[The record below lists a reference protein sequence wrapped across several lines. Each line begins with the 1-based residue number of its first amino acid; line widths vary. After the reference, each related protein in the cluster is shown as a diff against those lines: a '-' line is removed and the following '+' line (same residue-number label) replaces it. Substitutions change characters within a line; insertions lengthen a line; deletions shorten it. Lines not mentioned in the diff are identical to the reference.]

1 MYNSQINIR
10 YAKSLFLLAEEKNIS
25 DEIKK
30 DVELILQWYEEYE
43 DIKVVLE
50 HPVLKPTKKYQILSD
65 LLKDKVNAYTLSL
78 LKLIIKNKREN
89 HLKNICINFIDIYKK
104 QKGIKTA
111 VLTTAFELTRTHKS
125 NIKKS
130 IENIFSAEVELKTK
144 VHKELLGGML
154 IQVDDKQ
161 LDLSVAGQVQK
172 LRNQFLNIDFNNKKK
187 NKTLK

>member
-30 DVELILQWYEEYE
+30 DMELILQWLQEYE
-43 DIKVVLE
+43 DIKVILE
-50 HPVLKPTKKYQILSD
+50 HPVLKPSKKYQILSD

-89 HLKNICINFIDIYKK
+89 HLKNICLDYIDIFKK
-104 QKGIKTA
+104 QKGIRTA
-111 VLTTAFELTRTHKS
+111 VLTTAFELTRTHKA
-125 NIKKS
+125 NLKKS

-187 NKTLK
+187 K

>member
-30 DVELILQWYEEYE
+30 DMELILQWFEEYE

-50 HPVLKPTKKYQILSD
+50 HPVLKPSKKYQILSD
-65 LLKDKVNAYTLSL
+65 LLKDKVNEYTLSL
-78 LKLIIKNKREN
+78 LRLIIKNKREN
-89 HLKNICINFIDIYKK
+89 NLKNICINFIDIYIKN
-104 QKGIKTA
+104 KGIKTA
-111 VLTTAFELTRTHKS
+111 VLTTAFDLTRTHKAS
-125 NIKKS
+125 IKKS
-130 IENIFSAEVELKTK
+130 IEHVFKAEVELETK

-172 LRNQFLNIDFNNKKK
+172 LRNQFMNVDFNNKKK
-187 NKTLK
+187 K

>member
-10 YAKSLFLLAEEKNIS
+10 YAKSLFLLAEEKKIT

-30 DVELILQWYEEYE
+30 DMELISQWFDEYE
-43 DIKVVLE
+43 DIKVLLE
-50 HPVLKPTKKYQILSD
+50 HPVLKGTKKYQILSD
-65 LLKDKVNAYTLSL
+65 LLKDKVSTYTLSL
-78 LKLIIKNKREN
+78 LKLIIKNKREM

-111 VLTTAFELTRTHKS
+111 VLTTAFELTRTHKAS
-125 NIKKS
+125 IKKS
-130 IENIFSAEVELKTK
+130 IENAFKAEVELETK
-144 VHKELLGGML
+144 VQKDLIGGML

-161 LDLSVAGQVQK
+161 LDLSVAGQIHQ

-187 NKTLK
+187 TLK